1 MEHKEKTNAA
11 ARLDALRVILSS
23 RTALSQRELLDLL
36 ARAGHK
42 VAQPTLSI
50 DLKKLHV
57 VKVKAAKGYEYRLPE
72 PKQYHRPVAPEVLPD
87 YLKNTGF
94 ESVCFSGPL
103 MVLHTRPGY
112 ARGLAADI
120 DACRLPAVAG
130 TVAGHDTIF
139 VAMAEGIERRQFIDE
154 LASVVPALKSVL
166 P

>member
-1 MEHKEKTNAA
+1 MDNKEKKNV

-23 RTALSQRELLDLL
+23 RSALSQRELLEQL
-36 ARAGHK
+36 ARAGHR
-42 VAQPTLSI
+42 VSQPTLSL

-57 VKVKAAKGYEYRLPE
+57 IRVKAPKGYEYRLPE
-72 PKQYHRPVAPEVLPD
+72 QKHYRRPVAPEVLPD

-94 ESVCFSGPL
+94 VSVCFSGPL
-103 MVLHTRPGY
+103 MVLRTRPGY
-112 ARGLAADI
+112 AQGLAADI
-120 DACRLPAVAG
+120 DAHRLPTVAG

-139 VAMAEGIERRQFIDE
+139 VAMAEGAERQQLIDE